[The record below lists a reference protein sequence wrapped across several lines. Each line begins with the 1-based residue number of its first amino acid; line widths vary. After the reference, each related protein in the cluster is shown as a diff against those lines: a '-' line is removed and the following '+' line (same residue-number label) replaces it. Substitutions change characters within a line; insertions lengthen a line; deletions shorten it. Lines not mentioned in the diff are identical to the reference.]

1 MNRNIIKIAQTISRK
16 VLSIPFLG
24 FYAWRVV
31 KYIREKLLID
41 EEFVVTYDNN
51 IKIRTNLD
59 DHMESRIFWQGF
71 LEGDRGEMLILD
83 EMLRNDKSQV
93 FFDIGA
99 HVGIFSLFAAKR
111 IPDGRVHSF
120 EPLEKHLKRIRSNI
134 KLNSFNNI
142 LVRSVIIGEKE
153 GREDIHVPI
162 PRKSDD
168 PLNSGSGGT
177 SIIPSKEDNSSHET
191 YTIDKSTLDIY
202 VKSNDIERIDI
213 MKIDVEGAEL
223 NVLNGARKSI
233 CRFRP
238 HVLMELDKR
247 YLNRAGKSVEELLD
261 FWDQYDFSVY
271 KIGNHGSLS
280 RITSASELNTRQNI
294 LADPGTT

>member
-71 LEGDRGEMLILD
+71 LEGDRGEMLVLD